1 MNKRLVFMILACVFV
16 VMSVHV
22 SAQTPPPS
30 GPVNSSAP
38 LDALAGVLL
47 IIGAA
52 TGGWNLRKK
61 AK

>member
-1 MNKRLVFMILACVFV
+1 MILACVFV